1 MRIRQLQRLTLTIV
15 VGLTVLLPAATQAEG
30 EPVVQA
36 VLFYSPGCS
45 HCYYVITEVLEP
57 MLADYGDQLQIVQ
70 IDAWQ
75 ESGSEIFDAAIER
88 YGDPSR
94 PRGVPTLVVGEVV
107 LIGSREI
114 PDQFPAIVEEG
125 LAAGG
130 ISWPDIPG
138 LAELLA
144 GAQSESPST
153 LTSQATPTAA
163 AAMLSAGEDEV
174 PPEEEQGPAS
184 DPVGFALAGGVLAGM
199 VVSLGYS
206 FWRISR
212 PGSWRRVVQ
221 MLTSGRAPRI
231 QARRWVIPVLALV
244 GLAVALYLA
253 YVEVTQTE
261 AVCGPVGE
269 CNVVQTSDYAL
280 FVGVPVALWGVLNYL
295 VVFVLWT
302 GQRTL
307 AGRWANLSLLGLLGL
322 TVFGTLFSVYLTC
335 LELFAIQAI
344 CSWCLSSAVIT
355 TVLMLLA
362 TRTVTGLEPALPS
375 RPGARAGRRRRG
387 RTARAKAPV
396 GNPKDR
402 A

>member
-1 MRIRQLQRLTLTIV
+1 MRIRQLQRLTLTIF
-15 VGLTVLLPAATQAEG
+15 VGLTILLPVAARAEG

-36 VLFYSPGCS
+36 VLFYSPSCS
-45 HCYYVITEVLEP
+45 HCHHVISEVLEP
-57 MLADYGDQLQIVQ
+57 MLADYGDQLQIVR
-70 IDAWQ
+70 IDASQ
-75 ESGSEIFDAAIER
+75 ASGSEVFHAAIDR

-94 PRGVPTLVVGEVV
+94 SRGVPTLVVGEVV
-107 LIGSREI
+107 LIGSLEI
-114 PDQFPAIVEEG
+114 PDQFPALVEEG

-144 GAQSESPST
+144 GVQSESSV
-153 LTSQATPTAA
+153 AV
-163 AAMLSAGEDEV
+163 MLSAGEDEV
-174 PPEEEQGPAS
+174 PREEEQGPAS
-184 DPVGFALAGGVLAGM
+184 DPVGFALAGGVLSGM

-212 PGSWRRVVQ
+212 PVSWRRVVQ
-221 MLTSGRAPRI
+221 MFTSGRTPRI
-231 QARRWVIPVLALV
+231 QARTWVIPVLALV

-280 FVGVPVALWGVLNYL
+280 FLGVPVALWGVLNYL

-322 TVFGTLFSVYLTC
+322 TVFGTLFSIYLTC

-362 TRTVTGLEPALPS
+362 TRAVTGLEPALPS

-387 RTARAKAPV
+387 RAARAKAPV
-396 GNPKDR
+396 GNSKDR

>member
-1 MRIRQLQRLTLTIV
+1 MRLWRLQRIPLTIL
-15 VGLTVLLPAATQAEG
+15 VGLTVLLPVTARAKG
-30 EPVVQA
+30 EAVVQA
-36 VLFYSPGCS
+36 VLFYSPNCS
-45 HCYYVITEVLEP
+45 HCHYVISEVLEP
-57 MLADYGDQLQIVQ
+57 MLADYGDQLQIVR
-70 IDAWQ
+70 IDASQ
-75 ESGSEIFDAAIER
+75 ASGSEVFHAALER

-114 PDQFPAIVEEG
+114 PDRFPAIVEEG

-130 ISWPDIPG
+130 ISWPDVPG

-144 GAQSESPST
+144 SVQPGSSVAV
-153 LTSQATPTAA
+153 
-163 AAMLSAGEDEV
+163 MLSAGEDEI
-174 PPEEEQGPAS
+174 PPAEEQSPAS

-206 FWRISR
+206 VWRISR
-212 PGSWRRVVQ
+212 PASWRGMVE
-221 MLTSGRAPRI
+221 MLTSSRAPMV
-231 QARRWVIPVLALV
+231 QARTRVIPVLALM

-253 YVEVTQTE
+253 YVEITQTE

-280 FVGVPVALWGVLNYL
+280 FLGIPVALWGVLNYL
-295 VVFVLWT
+295 VVVVLWT

-307 AGRWANLSLLGLLGL
+307 AGRWAHLFLLGLLGL
-322 TVFGTLFSVYLTC
+322 TVFGTLFSIYLTC

-344 CSWCLSSAVIT
+344 CSWCLGSAVIT

-362 TRTVTGLEPALPS
+362 THGVTGVEPALPS
-375 RPGARAGRRRRG
+375 RPGARAGRGRRG
-387 RTARAKAPV
+387 RTARVKAPI
-396 GNPKDR
+396 GNPKDK

>member
-1 MRIRQLQRLTLTIV
+1 MGIQRLRRITLIIF
-15 VGLTVLLPAATQAEG
+15 VGLAVLLPAAAQAED

-45 HCYYVITEVLEP
+45 HCHYVISEVLEP

-75 ESGSEIFDAAIER
+75 ESGSEVFDAAIDR

-94 PRGVPTLVVGEVV
+94 PRGVPTLVVGDVV

-114 PDQFPAIVEEG
+114 PDRFPAIVEEG

-144 GAQSESPST
+144 GAQSESSPS

-206 FWRISR
+206 VWRISR
-212 PGSWRRVVQ
+212 PGPWRRMVQ
-221 MLTSGRAPRI
+221 MLTSNRAPMVR
-231 QARRWVIPVLALV
+231 ARTWVIPVLALV
-244 GLAVALYLA
+244 GLTVALYLA
-253 YVEVTQTE
+253 YVEITQTE

-280 FVGVPVALWGVLNYL
+280 FLGVPVALWGVLNYL
-295 VVFVLWT
+295 VVVVLWT

-307 AGRWANLSLLGLLGL
+307 VGRWANLSLLGLLGL
-322 TVFGTLFSVYLTC
+322 TVFGTLFSIYLTC

-355 TVLMLLA
+355 AVLLLL
-362 TRTVTGLEPALPS
+362 TTHGVTGVEPASSFRS
-375 RPGARAGRRRRG
+375 RARVTRARRRR
-387 RTARAKAPV
+387 TAKGKASI
-396 GNPKDR
+396 GNPKGK